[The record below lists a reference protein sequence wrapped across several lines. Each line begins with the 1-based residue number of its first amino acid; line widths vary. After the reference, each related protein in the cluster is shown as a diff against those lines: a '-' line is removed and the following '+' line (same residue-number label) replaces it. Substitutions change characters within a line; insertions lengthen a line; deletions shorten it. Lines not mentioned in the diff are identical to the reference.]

1 MNTRITIADVAR
13 EAAVSTQTVSRAI
26 NNKGEIRPETRQH
39 VLAIAERM
47 GYRPNTLARALAS
60 DRTWTLGLVVPD
72 VTNPYFAEIIRGAE
86 DAALPYDYTIFLCN
100 TNEDPQ
106 REHKLLTLLESKQ
119 VDGVIICSPAL
130 QDEALQC
137 CLDRQRSAIIVNHPP
152 LGNVIGAIWVDNLA
166 GTCQAVEHLLAGGR
180 QQIGLLYGTP
190 ETFSR
195 RQRREAYVHTLAAHG
210 ITALPTLMEA
220 CAPQLED
227 GYRGARHL
235 LERMPT
241 LDALL
246 CHNDLVAVGAL
257 QACAEL
263 GRRVP
268 DDVAVIGFDN
278 IPLSH
283 LVWPTL
289 TTVHYPIAQLG
300 GQAVAMLLHYVNQE
314 IAHDHDNGTHNK
326 APDRHAAAGPQE
338 ICVIPQLIIR
348 ESAP

>member
-1 MNTRITIADVAR
+1 MNIRVTIADVAR
-13 EAAVSTQTVSRAI
+13 VAAVSTQTVSRAI

-47 GYRPNTLARALAS
+47 GYQPNTLARALAS

-86 DAALPYDYTIFLCN
+86 DAALPYEYSIFLCN

-106 REHKLLTLLESKQ
+106 RERKLLSLLESKR

-130 QDEALQC
+130 SDDTLIHSLA
-137 CLDRQRSAIIVNHPP
+137 RQRFAIIVNHPP
-152 LGNVIGAIWVDNLA
+152 VGNVVGAIWVDNLA
-166 GTCQAVEHLLAGGR
+166 GTRQAVEHLLADGR
-180 QQIGLLYGTP
+180 QQIGLIYGTP

-195 RQRREAYVHTLAAHG
+195 RQRCQAYKETLVTHG
-210 ITALPTLMEA
+210 IAVDPALLEA

-227 GYRGARHL
+227 GHRAARCL

-241 LDALL
+241 LDALV

-268 DDVAVIGFDN
+268 IDVAVIGFDN
-278 IPLSH
+278 IPLSQ
-283 LVWPTL
+283 LIWPKL
-289 TTVHYPIAQLG
+289 TTLHYPIAQLG
-300 GQAVAMLLHYVNQE
+300 GQAVEMLLQHV
-314 IAHDHDNGTHNK
+314 
-326 APDRHAAAGPQE
+326 DRETEPLAFGSAQTGSVYDGPQQ
-338 ICVIPQLIIR
+338 ICVTPQLIIR